1 MNKGPHKH
9 QNVLLLMGKLTGF
22 GMAMGP
28 QTQGL
33 KQLVTETNIPLLD
46 LPVQG
51 HKGHND
57 VFQCGKLWG
66 QNQRLGHD
74 PKRLGGQFPRITAGR
89 NTAMMGRKMPR
100 KCAKQGGF
108 AAGRRPLDHRSAATV
123 QRNGNVI
130 QSPTGLPRI
139 TEKNMMR
146 RKKSKRHASTITGF
160 VAF

>member
-1 MNKGPHKH
+1 
-9 QNVLLLMGKLTGF
+9 
-22 GMAMGP
+22 
-28 QTQGL
+28 
-33 KQLVTETNIPLLD
+33 
-46 LPVQG
+46 
-51 HKGHND
+51 
-57 VFQCGKLWG
+57 
-66 QNQRLGHD
+66 
-74 PKRLGGQFPRITAGR
+74 
-89 NTAMMGRKMPR
+89 MPR

-146 RKKSKRHASTITGF
+146 RKKSKRHASTMTGF